1 MEVDD
6 GILSSDLSDISSLD
20 GSSSDSG
27 GSESEKSSMMDAS
40 YYTDSSLRDSLLSIN
55 HTTNQI
61 STHNSSNSA
70 SAIAAL
76 AKVASAAGINSLY
89 SINSRKRSRQDID
102 SDKLASESS
111 SSVDG
116 DGHQRRRNSSTSSK
130 GYSVS
135 TDAKRRRGH
144 KNIKLSPQNDRRSR
158 RNVNPL
164 WTDDVSKLN
173 SDQCD
178 ACRGYGRFLCCESC
192 PRAFHFSCLNPP
204 LDIDEAPEEAH
215 WYCNACKSRKIPP
228 QKSNVPLFGPLID
241 LLNRSNPISFQ
252 LTDEIKQRFSGVS
265 TNPHSGDYIDTKD
278 LKIPKSSRSGQPLE
292 IDYAR
297 IYGDDN
303 KIILCFKCGFSA
315 RRGKIIGCDHCPL
328 YWHWDCLD
336 PPLVH
341 PPPVNRKWMCPA
353 HAAHDMPKIRKFA
366 DQPYLDIFPN
376 ASFNFNSDP
385 SSSSSYPS
393 LNTYCVPPNFGD
405 IDIALEPK
413 KVLEIGDAFVVDG
426 TTYRLPE
433 KSVKLSFLSKVRGSE
448 MGPLPSSDSIDS
460 TIKHDTTDPPTT
472 DEIQTWLSSLA
483 MFQQELAQY
492 LCQLHPTQE
501 SQVTSS
507 DTPIPSLPPPGDHDI
522 PFALSTGSVDGLS
535 TLCNIA
541 KGVDR
546 AHKSSCQSLSSF
558 DTHTDTP
565 SSSHPSPPPS
575 VTVTSSTDS
584 HLSQSSTAIN
594 REPSPTRPS
603 VSSKIVD
610 VPPLSAPLSSQP
622 NIASSSPNILGPSLE
637 RRKLIVKLTP
647 LSPGTPSSPNS
658 NRGLR
663 SKEKKGK

>member
-1 MEVDD
+1 
-6 GILSSDLSDISSLD
+6 
-20 GSSSDSG
+20 
-27 GSESEKSSMMDAS
+27 MDFS
-40 YYTDSSLRDSLLSIN
+40 TDSLRDSLLSIN

-116 DGHQRRRNSSTSSK
+116 DGHQHRRNSSTSSK

-144 KNIKLSPQNDRRSR
+144 KNIKLRLSYRFLSLIMLVSLEPLVMVEFFMFYCAALKTTGGQGEMSTHCGQMTSR
-158 RNVNPL
+158 N
-164 WTDDVSKLN
+164 
-173 SDQCD
+173 DQCD

-353 HAAHDMPKIRKFA
+353 HASHDMPKIRKFA

-448 MGPLPSSDSIDS
+448 MVPLPSSDSIDS

-658 NRGLR
+658 NRESR